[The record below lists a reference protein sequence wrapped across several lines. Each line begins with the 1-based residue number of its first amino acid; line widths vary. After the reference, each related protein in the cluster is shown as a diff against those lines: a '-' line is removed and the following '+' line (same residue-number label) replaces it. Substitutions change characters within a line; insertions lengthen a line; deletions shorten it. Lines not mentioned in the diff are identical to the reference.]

1 MPPSPGVVADFRDWQ
16 LDEPPAPQVYM
27 AYQRAPVV
35 NTVRVVVRTAVD
47 PTYVESAIQKLVS
60 SIDRNVPVYQ
70 LQTLQQ
76 ALFDSIAPRR
86 FNMFL
91 LGAFAG
97 TALLL
102 ALVGV
107 YGVIAYSVVQRTRE
121 IGIRMALGAERGEII
136 SMVLRQGMKMAVAG
150 IAVGI
155 LAGTRINASDG
166 KHALRREIQ
175 RSDNILHRGLATW
188 P

>member
-1 MPPSPGVVADFRDWQ
+1 MP
-16 LDEPPAPQVYM
+16 
-27 AYQRAPVV
+27 YQRAPVV
-35 NTVRVVVRTAVD
+35 NSVRVVVRTSID
-47 PTYVESAIQKLVS
+47 PTYVESAIRKLVS

-91 LGAFAG
+91 LGTFAG

-155 LAGTRINASDG
+155 LAALALTRLMASMLYDV
-166 KHALRREIQ
+166 KSNDPTTFFIVALLLALTALVACFLPALKAARVDPMVALRYE
-175 RSDNILHRGLATW
+175 
-188 P
+188 